1 MCFIMIIT
9 SLDNNTI
16 KTFARL
22 KEKKYRDNENSYLIE
37 GYRSVKDSIAFAIN
51 PRLLFAQSAYEKF
64 AQEFDGVPCVV
75 CADNVFSKI
84 SDTVTTQGVICIADK
99 NLSIPTFTGKKALLL
114 DRVRDPGNMGTIIR
128 TALATG
134 FKDIYCVDCVDVY
147 NPKVVRS
154 AMSAVSRVQLY
165 ETDSSIISSLKDNGY
180 RVICADMD
188 GENIFS
194 ISENFDKICLA
205 IGNEANGLSDEL
217 FALAD
222 KTVSL
227 PMEDGESLNAGVSAA
242 VLMYMFSFGLKK

>member
-22 KEKKYRDNENSYLIE
+22 KEKKYRVSEKAYLIE
-37 GYRSVKDSIAFAIN
+37 GYRSVKDSLPFAIN
-51 PRLLFAQSAYEKF
+51 PKLLFSQSAYEKF
-64 AQEFDGVPCVV
+64 SQEFIGISCAV
-75 CADNVFSKI
+75 CADNVFGKI
-84 SDTVTTQGVICIADK
+84 CDTVSTQGVICIADK
-99 NLSIPTFTGKKALLL
+99 NLASPDFVSEKALLL

-154 AMSAVSRVQLY
+154 AMSAVSRVRLY
-165 ETDSSIISSLKDNGY
+165 ETDSSVISSLKDNGY

-188 GENIFS
+188 GENVFS

-205 IGNEANGLSDEL
+205 IGNEANGLSEEL

-227 PMEDGESLNAGVSAA
+227 PMEEGESLNAGVSAS